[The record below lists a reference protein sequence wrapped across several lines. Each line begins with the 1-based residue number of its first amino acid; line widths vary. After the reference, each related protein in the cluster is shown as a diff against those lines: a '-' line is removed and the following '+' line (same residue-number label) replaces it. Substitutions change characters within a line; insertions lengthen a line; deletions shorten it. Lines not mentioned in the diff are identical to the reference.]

1 MTIPRTYIS
10 VIGAS
15 QCSEEEARAAE
26 AVGRELARRGAAL
39 VCGGHGGIM
48 EAACR
53 GAKAEGGLTIGIL
66 SESDP
71 SAANRYVDIP
81 IVTGLG
87 WARNSIV
94 VLTGQAAIAV
104 GGAYGT
110 LSEIAFARMYNRAV
124 IGLGTWRLQAP
135 GLADVPVIAAAGPAD
150 AVEKALAAAQTWQ
163 RARGG
168 EIQ

>member
-1 MTIPRTYIS
+1 MPPSRPFIC

-15 QCSEEEARAAE
+15 QCTEEEARTAE

-39 VCGGHGGIM
+39 VCGGHGGVM

-53 GAKAEGGLTIGIL
+53 GAQAAGGLTIGIL
-66 SESDP
+66 SEADRR
-71 SAANRYVDIP
+71 AANRYVDVP

-110 LSEIAFARMYNRAV
+110 LSEIAYARMYNRAV
-124 IGLGTWRLQAP
+124 IGLGTWKLQAP
-135 GLADVPVIAAAGPAD
+135 GLAEAPVILASGPED
-150 AVEKALAAAQTWQ
+150 AVEKALAAARMW
-163 RARGG
+163 
-168 EIQ
+168 E